1 MSSTGS
7 KFIGMVL
14 TLGLT
19 GMAIGFLIAMM
30 EEAHGVHDPTPVFG
44 MVAGAAVFA
53 VLLRGPVGKAIG
65 KMLEGQSV
73 PDDRLVERVDQLEAQ
88 VFDSVA
94 DQQRIAEL
102 EERVDF
108 AERMLAQ
115 RQNAGTFPAPGRD

>member
-19 GMAIGFLIAMM
+19 GMAIGFLIATM
-30 EEAHGVHDPTPVFG
+30 EEARGMHDPTPVFG
-44 MVAGAAVFA
+44 IVAGAVVFG

-65 KMLEGQSV
+65 KMLDGGETV
-73 PDDRLVERVDQLEAQ
+73 DTRLSQRVEQLEAQ
-88 VFDSVA
+88 VFDSVS

-115 RQNAGTFPAPGRD
+115 RQNAGTFPAPERR